1 MAAASCLLTED
12 QFLCS
17 ICLDVF
23 TNPVAMPC
31 GHNFCKTCITK
42 NWDINFPLPVSFQR
56 VDSRGSQQ
64 QQLEPQCARSEDISC
79 DICAGTKLKAGKS
92 CLVCLASDCKTHLEP
107 HLTVTGLKKH
117 QLINSV
123 ENLQGRICVNHD
135 KPLDLFCKN
144 DQLCVCMLCMVSEH
158 RLHDVVPLKKECEEK
173 KAELGKTEAEIQ
185 QMIQRRREKILE
197 ITDSV
202 EFSNGNANRERAV
215 GLQVFTALKEFVDR
229 GLAELLH
236 TIKEMQIPIET
247 QATSLITELERE
259 ISDLMKRN
267 YLHFLQSFTSLNTPP
282 PTKDWT
288 EVRVHP
294 PTYEGTVVRA
304 VAELEE
310 TLRKEMNKV
319 FEEELKRVQHNA
331 VDVTLEPDT
340 ANPWLTLPDDG
351 KQVKFGDENK
361 NLSDNPKR
369 FSYYASVLGKQSFT
383 SGRFYYEVQVKGKT
397 KWDLGVVRES
407 INRKGP
413 ITINPTA
420 GYWTL
425 SLRTNNEYKA
435 LSDPRVHLSLKSKP
449 GKVGVFVDYE
459 GGLVSFYDADAAAL
473 IYSFIGCPFTER
485 LYPFFNPCNND
496 GGRNALPLIIYPFH
510 NISTP
515 CILQQ
520 SPGC

>member
-1 MAAASCLLTED
+1 MVCSGCLLTED

-23 TNPVAMPC
+23 TNPVCPV
-31 GHNFCKTCITK
+31 CKEI
-42 NWDINFPLPVSFQR
+42 FYMRPELR
-56 VDSRGSQQ
+56 VNTLISQM
-64 QQLEPQCARSEDISC
+64 A
-79 DICAGTKLKAGKS
+79 
-92 CLVCLASDCKTHLEP
+92 
-107 HLTVTGLKKH
+107 
-117 QLINSV
+117 
-123 ENLQGRICVNHD
+123 
-135 KPLDLFCKN
+135 
-144 DQLCVCMLCMVSEH
+144 
-158 RLHDVVPLKKECEEK
+158 
-173 KAELGKTEAEIQ
+173 AELGKTEAEIQ

-247 QATSLITELERE
+247 
-259 ISDLMKRN
+259 
-267 YLHFLQSFTSLNTPP
+267 
-282 PTKDWT
+282 
-288 EVRVHP
+288 
-294 PTYEGTVVRA
+294 
-304 VAELEE
+304 
-310 TLRKEMNKV
+310 
-319 FEEELKRVQHNA
+319 VQHNA

-510 NISTP
+510 NISANM
-515 CILQQ
+515 
-520 SPGC
+520 

>member
-1 MAAASCLLTED
+1 MDRVSHLSCRSLQFIQSDHGPLD

-31 GHNFCKTCITK
+31 GHNFCKTFNTLI
-42 NWDINFPLPVSFQR
+42 
-56 VDSRGSQQ
+56 SQMAAQ
-64 QQLEPQCARSEDISC
+64 FRESILE
-79 DICAGTKLKAGKS
+79 
-92 CLVCLASDCKTHLEP
+92 
-107 HLTVTGLKKH
+107 
-117 QLINSV
+117 
-123 ENLQGRICVNHD
+123 
-135 KPLDLFCKN
+135 
-144 DQLCVCMLCMVSEH
+144 
-158 RLHDVVPLKKECEEK
+158 
-173 KAELGKTEAEIQ
+173 EAEIQ

-259 ISDLMKRN
+259 ISDLMKRSDN
-267 YLHFLQSFTSLNTPP
+267 FTSLNTPP

-510 NISTP
+510 NIRFTVMQLYIRLRKIPSLKKP
-515 CILQQ
+515 HN
-520 SPGC
+520 